1 MTLVIHLIDFSHRNS
16 WLESHF
22 PIYSQ
27 KGIGTGLISISSE
40 GPIHNALRFNG
51 FENIKHFNRGIRGF
65 LSASLTLK
73 RWAKREKV
81 YIYAHGHIPS
91 IYAMAFKFFI
101 GTKFVICHHQ
111 QPEFF
116 SNLMKRGSLK
126 AKLHLYLAQIYYR
139 DSTYIQSFSPEV
151 TRSLTK
157 RRVPFHK
164 IVEIPLGV
172 KFDNFPKLSLTKP
185 TESGKA
191 LNIVSIGRLVWEKRI
206 DLGIL
211 TVAELIKSG
220 QLVHYQIVG
229 DGPELGKLKS
239 LAKDL
244 KINRSVEFSGYREN
258 INEIL
263 SVADIFFHLAVTESY
278 GQVLLES
285 RLCGT
290 PIYTSA
296 VGVAL
301 EMEELG
307 DPMVRVFRTSD
318 PRVIAADLMNYFKN
332 VESGELED
340 RGPTMYSSHEFE
352 NVVSTVLKRIWI
364 DGF

>member
-1 MTLVIHLIDFSHRNS
+1 MTLVVHLIDFSHRNS
-16 WLESHF
+16 WLESQF
-22 PIYSQ
+22 SIYSQ
-27 KGIGTGLISISSE
+27 KGIRPGLISISSA
-40 GPIHNALRFNG
+40 GPIHDELRTSC
-51 FENIKHFNRGIRGF
+51 FERIWHFNPGIRGF
-65 LSASLTLK
+65 LRASLTLK
-73 RWAKREKV
+73 RWAKSEKI

-91 IYAMAFKFFI
+91 SYAMAFKFFA

-116 SNLMKRGSLK
+116 SNLVKRGSLK
-126 AKLHLYLAQIYYR
+126 AKLHLFLTWIYYR
-139 DSTYIQSFSPEV
+139 QSSYIQSLSPEV
-151 TRSLTK
+151 THSLKK
-157 RRVPFHK
+157 RKVPDYK

-172 KFDNFPKLSLTKP
+172 KSDKFPKLSLTKP
-185 TESGKA
+185 IKSGKN

-220 QLVHYQIVG
+220 QVIHYQIVG
-229 DGPELGKLKS
+229 DGPELEKLKS
-239 LAKDL
+239 LATDL
-244 KINRSVEFSGYREN
+244 KINGSVEFSGYRED

-263 SVADIFFHLAVTESY
+263 GVADLLLHLAVSESY

-285 RLCGT
+285 RLCDT
-290 PIYTSA
+290 PIFTSA

-307 DPMVRVFRTSD
+307 DSMVRVFRTSN
-318 PRVIAADLMNYFKN
+318 PESIAKELMTYLNSL
-332 VESGELED
+332 ETLELKE
-340 RGPTMYSSHEFE
+340 RNSSMYSSHEFE
-352 NVVSTVLKRIWI
+352 NVVDTVLKRIWI

>member
-16 WLESHF
+16 WLESQF

-27 KGIGTGLISISSE
+27 KGIRPGLISISSA
-40 GPIHNALRFNG
+40 GPIHDELRTNG
-51 FENIKHFNRGIRGF
+51 FERIGNFTPGIRGF
-65 LSASLTLK
+65 LRASLTLK
-73 RWAKREKV
+73 RWAKSEKI

-91 IYAMAFKFFI
+91 IYAIAFKFFV

-116 SNLMKRGSLK
+116 SNLVKRGSLK
-126 AKLHLYLAQIYYR
+126 AKLHLFLTRIYYR
-139 DSTYIQSFSPEV
+139 QSSYIQSLSPEV
-151 TRSLTK
+151 THSLKKRS
-157 RRVPFHK
+157 VPFHK
-164 IVEIPLGV
+164 IIEIPLGV
-172 KFDNFPKLSLTKP
+172 KFDKFTKLSLTKP
-185 TESGKA
+185 TKSGKA

-220 QLVHYQIVG
+220 QVVHYQIVG

-239 LAKDL
+239 LVTDL
-244 KINRSVEFSGYREN
+244 NIDRSVEFSGYCEN

-263 SVADIFFHLAVTESY
+263 GAADLLFHLAVTESY

-290 PIYTSA
+290 PIFTSA

-301 EMEELG
+301 GMEELG
-307 DPMVRVFRTSD
+307 DSMVRVFRTSD
-318 PRVIAADLMNYFKN
+318 PGVIATDLMSYFKN
-332 VESGELED
+332 VETKKLED
-340 RGPTMYSSHEFE
+340 RGLIMYSSHKFE
-352 NVVSTVLKRIWI
+352 NVVDTILKRIWI

>member
-1 MTLVIHLIDFSHRNS
+1 MTLVIHLIDFSHRNL
-16 WLESHF
+16 WLESQF

-27 KGIGTGLISISSE
+27 NGIESGLISISSE
-40 GPIHNALRFNG
+40 GPIHAALRLNG
-51 FENIKHFNRGIRGF
+51 FEKIKYFNRGFRGF
-65 LSASLTLK
+65 LNASLTLK
-73 RWAKREKV
+73 DWAKREKV

-116 SNLMKRGSLK
+116 FNLVKRGSLK
-126 AKLHLYLAQIYYR
+126 AILHLLLAQIYYR
-139 DSTYIQSFSPEV
+139 KSTYIQSFSPEV

-157 RRVPFHK
+157 RSVPFNK

-172 KFDNFPKLSLTKP
+172 KFENFPKLSLTKP
-185 TESGKA
+185 TERGKA
-191 LNIVSIGRLVWEKRI
+191 LKIVSIGRLVWEKRI

-220 QLVHYQIVG
+220 QIVHYQIVG
-229 DGPELGKLKS
+229 EGPELEKLKT
-239 LAKDL
+239 LAKEL
-244 KINRSVEFSGYREN
+244 KISRFVEFLGYREN

-290 PIYTSA
+290 PIFASA
-296 VGVAL
+296 VGIAL

-307 DPMVRVFRTSD
+307 DPMVRVFRTID
-318 PRVIAADLMNYFKN
+318 PRVIAADFMNYFKN

-340 RGPTMYSSHEFE
+340 RDPTMYSSHEFE
-352 NVVSTVLKRIWI
+352 NVVSTVLKRIWF